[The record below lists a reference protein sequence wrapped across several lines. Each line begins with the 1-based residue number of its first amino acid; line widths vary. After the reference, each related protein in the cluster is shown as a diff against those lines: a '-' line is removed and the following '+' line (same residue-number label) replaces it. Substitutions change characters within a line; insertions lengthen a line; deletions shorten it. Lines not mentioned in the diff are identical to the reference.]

1 MKTINSHHDGHGL
14 NESIEIRA
22 TDEIGPGGAH
32 HAYSFDLIEDDEN
45 LGENLAYIQFR
56 KGPRNEP
63 GSTPGVTTEAI
74 LAMLSD
80 HLEEFQAGPFP
91 SPQTAES
98 IAQLKA
104 AKAAQDQ
111 RAHERADRGVLRYS
125 IK

>member
-1 MKTINSHHDGHGL
+1 MKEITSHHDGHGL

-45 LGENLAYIQFR
+45 LGENLAYIQFQ

-63 GSTPGVTTEAI
+63 GSTPGVTSEAI
-74 LAMLSD
+74 LAMLID

-91 SPQTAES
+91 SSENVAS
-98 IAQLKA
+98 IELLKD
-104 AKAAQDQ
+104 AKASL
-111 RAHERADRGVLRYS
+111 RSRADNRAERGVLGHNV
-125 IK
+125 K